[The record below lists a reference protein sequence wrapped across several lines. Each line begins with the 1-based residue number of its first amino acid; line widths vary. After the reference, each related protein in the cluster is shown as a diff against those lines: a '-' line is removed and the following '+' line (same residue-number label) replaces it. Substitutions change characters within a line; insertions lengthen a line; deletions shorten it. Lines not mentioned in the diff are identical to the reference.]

1 MNIQPTATP
10 IRPPTNPMMPARAI
24 GLGMPPTMA
33 TGTMGMGGMP
43 VNQGIMG
50 MNLGVAPSGMGLQG
64 TLGMP
69 GMGMGQPMVNTAM
82 VQPKQD
88 AFANFVNF
96 GK

>member
-1 MNIQPTATP
+1 
-10 IRPPTNPMMPARAI
+10 
-24 GLGMPPTMA
+24 MA

-69 GMGMGQPMVNTAM
+69 GMGMGQSMVNTAM